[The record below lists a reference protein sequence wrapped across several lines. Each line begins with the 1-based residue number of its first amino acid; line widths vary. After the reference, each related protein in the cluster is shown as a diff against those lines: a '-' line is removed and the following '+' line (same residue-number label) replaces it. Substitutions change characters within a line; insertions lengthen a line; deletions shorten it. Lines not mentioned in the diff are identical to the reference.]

1 LTDDVITK
9 RWIPRK
15 CWLGTVVFA
24 GEIAGENGAV
34 AMTCLNFW
42 RGTTLVKYFSPSH

>member
-1 LTDDVITK
+1 LT
-9 RWIPRK
+9 RE

-24 GEIAGENGAV
+24 DGIAGENGTV

-42 RGTTLVKYFSPSH
+42 RGTALVKYFLPPH